1 MGSIDYAAIV
11 RAAPVPLLVLSKD
24 FVIREANE
32 AYERAMM
39 RQRDELIGQ
48 HVFEAFPDNP
58 DDPTADGAEKLRA
71 SLERVRDRG
80 EPDAMPV
87 QRYDIPVQG
96 SARFEERRWAPTHSP
111 ILDADGNTLFIIQH
125 ADDVTQEHAAQER
138 LAASER
144 RFRAL
149 VEHATDLILVVG
161 ADRAIAYQSPAARR
175 LRELAGGREA
185 PAWGDRAHAADRKT
199 AMELFARACEAGA
212 GETVSARLRLVTPEE
227 AVRWVDV
234 RATNHL
240 GDPSIGGIVMNLRDV
255 TEQHEAEAN
264 LSRQAVQ
271 DPLTG
276 LPNRR
281 WFLDALGRAVA
292 RARRTRRGVAV
303 LLIDVDHF
311 KRVNDSLG
319 HPAGDRLLVDLA
331 TRMTAPLRPEDTVAR
346 LGGDEFVILAE
357 DLRHETDALA
367 IAERLSEAA
376 TGRYRLGPALQAHVT
391 LSIGVAT
398 GAGELDADALLAH
411 ADAALYEAKRRG
423 RSRIEAFDPAQRH
436 ELLRRMHV
444 EHELYRAIDANEL
457 TLHWQPIVSADGA
470 GVVAAE
476 ALVRW
481 QHPERG
487 LLGAPEF
494 LPIAEHAGLM
504 PRICAW
510 VLAHAVDQAAGW
522 ADLPDPPHVFVNL
535 SGAELVSPSLPD
547 DVLAL
552 THERRVDP
560 ARVHFEIS
568 ERMLTMELPPV
579 RRQLHA
585 LRERGF
591 GLALDDFGAGNTA
604 LAWLQE
610 LPIDMLKLDRRF
622 ARSLD
627 IPSTQAIVESL
638 VRLAP
643 ALGIAT
649 VAEGVESE
657 AELDVLRGLGCDYL
671 QGFAL
676 GRPQPAADL
685 TARLAAGAA

>member
-1 MGSIDYAAIV
+1 MGNIDHAAIV

-24 FVIREANE
+24 FVIREVNE

-39 RQRDELIGQ
+39 RQRNELIGQ
-48 HVFEAFPDNP
+48 HVFDAFPDNP

-87 QRYDIPVQG
+87 QRYDIPVEG
-96 SARFEERRWAPTHSP
+96 RARFEERRWAPTHSP
-111 ILDADGNTLFIIQH
+111 VLDADGNTLLIIQH
-125 ADDVTQEHAAQER
+125 ADDVTQEHAAQQR

-149 VEHATDLILVVG
+149 VEHATDLIVVVA
-161 ADRAIAYQSPAARR
+161 ADGTITYQSPAASR
-175 LRELAGGREA
+175 LRDAPGA
-185 PAWGDRAHAADRKT
+185 PAAPRWGDRAHPEDRR
-199 AMELFARACEAGA
+199 MVLDLFARALRAA
-212 GETVSARLRLVTPEE
+212 PGETVSARTRLQTPRDG
-227 AVRWVDV
+227 VRWMDV

-240 GDPSIGGIVMNLRDV
+240 QDPSIAGIVMNLRDV
-255 TEQHEAEAN
+255 TEQHEAEES

-281 WFLDALGRAVA
+281 WFLDALARAVA
-292 RARRTRRGVAV
+292 RARRSGRALGV
-303 LLIDVDHF
+303 LLIDIDHF
-311 KRVNDSLG
+311 KRVNDGLG
-319 HPAGDRLLVDLA
+319 HPAGDRLLVELA
-331 TRMTAPLRPEDTVAR
+331 ERMTGPLRPEDAVAR

-367 IAERLSEAA
+367 IAERLAAAA
-376 TGRYRLGPALQAHVT
+376 TGLYRLGPALQSHVT

-398 GAGELDADALLAH
+398 SAAAQDADTLLAY
-411 ADAALYEAKRRG
+411 ADAALYDAKRRG

-436 ELLRRMHV
+436 ELVRRMHV
-444 EHELYRAIDANEL
+444 EHELYRAIDEDEL
-457 TLHWQPIVSADGA
+457 TLHWQPIVRVDGA
-470 GVVAAE
+470 DVVAAE

-481 QHPERG
+481 QHPEHG
-487 LLGAPEF
+487 LLGAHEF

-504 PRICAW
+504 PRICGW
-510 VLAHAVDQAAGW
+510 VLSHAVSQAADW
-522 ADLPDPPHVFVNL
+522 RDLPEPPHVFVNL
-535 SGAELVSPSLPD
+535 SGAELVNPSLPD
-547 DVLAL
+547 DVWAL
-552 THERRVDP
+552 IAEHQVDP
-560 ARVHFEIS
+560 GLVNFEIS
-568 ERMLTMELPPV
+568 ERMLTTELAPV

-591 GLALDDFGAGNTA
+591 GIALDDFGAGNTA

-610 LPIDMLKLDRRF
+610 LPIDLLKLDRRF
-622 ARSLD
+622 ARTLD
-627 IPSTQAIVESL
+627 SPSTQAIVESL

-649 VAEGVESE
+649 VAEGVQSE
-657 AELDVLRGLGCDYL
+657 AELDVLRGLGCDYV

-676 GRPQPAADL
+676 GRPQPAEEL
-685 TARLAAGAA
+685 TARLAARAG